1 MGILNRGAACCSLTA
16 WRGKILCLFF
26 SVFFSV
32 FSVSSFAQTCEH
44 QRADGF
50 QTRTLP

>member
-1 MGILNRGAACCSLTA
+1 MGILKRGAACCLLTA
-16 WRGKILCLFF
+16 WRGKSLCFFF

-32 FSVSSFAQTCEH
+32 FSH